1 VLLHWFSYP
10 LTALA
15 KAIDNGYYITEGP
28 PVTYSAG
35 IREVV
40 DKAPI
45 TNIMSETDGPVI
57 YYKKPYNG
65 QLTKPSYIH
74 NVVEAIAEIKKMQVE
89 EAAEQIAKNFEAFF
103 NIKLP
108 Q

>member
-1 VLLHWFSYP
+1 MS
-10 LTALA
+10 ALA

-74 NVVEAIAEIKKMQVE
+74 NVVEAIAEIKKMPVE

-103 NIKLP
+103 GVKLP